1 MLFNLC
7 NAFEDIC
14 EVMIGP
20 QNFEGNFE
28 SLTKKK
34 SGFGRLILPDHFY
47 DKLVLI
53 DKQSVDEIV
62 LPSPAHDRLFSFMH
76 FHFFQISV
84 LLAPLGFHILGV
96 LLKLIQ
102 PLAD

>member
-1 MLFNLC
+1 M
-7 NAFEDIC
+7 
-14 EVMIGP
+14 MIGP

-28 SLTKKK
+28 SLTEKK

-47 DKLVLI
+47 DELVLI

-62 LPSPAHDRLFSFMH
+62 LPSPAQDRLFSFIH